1 MPPNRRHDISAL
13 VSASRK
19 AKTHWNQYQVKVVTF
34 GNKKF
39 SKRMEALERPLSNLQ
54 LELLKAFSHQLSEQ
68 DLAQLKAL
76 LASFFAKKS
85 IDTANKVWDE
95 EGWNA
100 EKIDQ
105 LLHTKL
111 RTTYKSK

>member
-1 MPPNRRHDISAL
+1 
-13 VSASRK
+13 
-19 AKTHWNQYQVKVVTF
+19 
-34 GNKKF
+34 
-39 SKRMEALERPLSNLQ
+39 MEALERPLSNLQ